1 MEVEVTGGGTLKEHE
16 KFWAFAMLGGSVL
29 LIAMMAYFYPPQDGS
44 GAQRIIDAAMG
55 GLLLALGSAAN
66 ALFRIS
72 NATEQQAIGRETAK
86 AMSERP
92 PMETKIVNTEAQPI
106 PTTEST
112 KDKTPSDDELPEEQ
126 KL

>member
-1 MEVEVTGGGTLKEHE
+1 MEHEAETHLNKHE
-16 KFWAFAMLGGSVL
+16 KFYAFCLLGASVL
-29 LIAMMAYFYPPQDGS
+29 ILALMAYFYPPEDGS

-55 GLLLALGSAAN
+55 GLLLALGAAAN

-86 AMSERP
+86 AL
-92 PMETKIVNTEAQPI
+92 TEQSQPI
-106 PTTEST
+106 PTLVTNPITQPVPTTEPAH
-112 KDKTPSDDELPEEQ
+112 DGELKEEE

>member
-1 MEVEVTGGGTLKEHE
+1 MDQVESHLNKHE
-16 KFWAFAMLGGSVL
+16 KFYAFCLLGGSVL
-29 LIAMMAYFYPPQDGS
+29 VLALMAYFYPPEDGS

-55 GLLLALGSAAN
+55 GLLLALGAVCN

-86 AMSERP
+86 ALTEQHQP
-92 PMETKIVNTEAQPI
+92 LKTEVTNTQANPVNTSEAA
-106 PTTEST
+106 TA
-112 KDKTPSDDELPEEQ
+112 DGELPEEH